1 MSKHLYLLKAEIL
14 NLLEKADDESTLVKV
29 IKLLQESEEGETD
42 WWDEMTDEQREQQE
56 QADEDIRLG
65 RNLFSHEEAMK
76 RIQFMLNDTKNNQ
89 SDWRD

>member
-1 MSKHLYLLKAEIL
+1 MSKHLYLLKAEII

-76 RIQFMLNDTKNNQ
+76 RIQSMLDNTKNNQ
-89 SDWRD
+89 SDW

>member
-1 MSKHLYLLKAEIL
+1 MSKHLYLLKSEIL

-76 RIQFMLNDTKNNQ
+76 RIQSMLDNTKNNQ
-89 SDWRD
+89 SDW